1 MTLTAQLSNFMA
13 RRPIILQFTRFACI
27 GLLNTALD
35 FLVLNTIS
43 KALGITQ
50 GLPLGA
56 INFFSFTLAVI
67 QSYLWN
73 RTWTFGGE
81 VARLRTNFFRLI
93 KVGSLGAFF
102 IVFVIV
108 GSKFLA
114 PWYFF
119 LILLCIY
126 LIIETVLW
134 RSFGFHLSD
143 WNHESHSFLIFFI
156 VTFIGLIINVS
167 LVSFVSVHLHL
178 TQNPDL
184 DKNIAKIV
192 ATAMSLFWNFMGY
205 KLVVFKK

>member
-1 MTLTAQLSNFMA
+1 M
-13 RRPIILQFTRFACI
+13 QFTRFACI

-81 VARLRTNFFRLI
+81 VARLRTNFFRLVY
-93 KVGSLGAFF
+93 VGSLGAIF
-102 IVFVIV
+102 IVLVIAA
-108 GSKFLA
+108 SKFQA
-114 PWYFF
+114 PWYLF
-119 LILLCIY
+119 LIMLCVYLL
-126 LIIETVLW
+126 IESVLW

-156 VTFIGLIINVS
+156 VTFIGLVINVS
-167 LVSFVSVHLHL
+167 LVSIVSVHLHL

-184 DKNIAKIV
+184 DKNIAKVV
-192 ATAMSLFWNFMGY
+192 ATAVSLFWNFTGY
-205 KLVVFKK
+205 KLLVFRK